1 MQPLALG
8 ITSVRTGQLMLRWPK
23 FFQVHSL
30 FTEVQSIAMV
40 ALHVPR
46 SSHRRPWRL
55 WPLTCMSSLLLLAA
69 VPGQVNAQ
77 RASDLDGPGGDAQP
91 LNPDNVELVSPS
103 GLQSGLFSIQAGQRL
118 MTEAEQAVSAQDYET
133 AASKLQDS
141 RRVMNQ
147 LSNYYQALTSSFSG
161 VDTRAAD
168 SLRRQAL
175 ESAQIRDQA
184 TYQLALVY
192 RAQNQPELAIPLL
205 IEIVR
210 SQNPTRDL
218 GQKSYQQLLELG
230 FVDVPFPR
238 TQQGAQA
245 TP

>member
-1 MQPLALG
+1 MTPSIQKRDWRFW
-8 ITSVRTGQLMLRWPK
+8 SV
-23 FFQVHSL
+23 
-30 FTEVQSIAMV
+30 
-40 ALHVPR
+40 
-46 SSHRRPWRL
+46 
-55 WPLTCMSSLLLLAA
+55 TCVSSLLFIAA
-69 VPGQVNAQ
+69 APGALSAQQVN
-77 RASDLDGPGGDAQP
+77 DLDGLGETQP
-91 LNPDNVELVSPS
+91 LTPNNVEILSPT

-118 MTEAEQAVSAQDYET
+118 MTEAEQAVSAQNYTT

-147 LSNYYQALTSSFSG
+147 LSNYYQALTSSFMG
-161 VDTRAAD
+161 VDSRAAD

-175 ESAQIRDQA
+175 ESAQLRDQA

-192 RAQNQPELAIPLL
+192 RAQNRPELAIPLF

-245 TP
+245 LP